1 MVYYGAVFQYLWRYV
16 GKVMRRRKALPMKIG
31 KKSENCVLP
40 FVQYTDLA
48 MKYARQIHKNYGSKC
63 INFLRRMVT
72 A

>member
-1 MVYYGAVFQYLWRYV
+1 
-16 GKVMRRRKALPMKIG
+16 MRRRKALPMKIG